1 MIDARDFCTVFFC
14 QLNILLFIRASHLPQ
29 VHEKDLAL
37 TVTEAFYFTVF
48 FNHTSLFILVQNPKR
63 NADVRG
69 VEEVSGKN
77 DDCFDEIVLDELTAD
92 F

>member
-1 MIDARDFCTVFFC
+1 M
-14 QLNILLFIRASHLPQ
+14 PQ

-69 VEEVSGKN
+69 VEEVSGKD
-77 DDCFDEIVLDELTAD
+77 DDCFNEIVLDELTSD

>member
-1 MIDARDFCTVFFC
+1 VINARDLRTVFFC
-14 QLNILLFIRASHLPQ
+14 QFNVLLFIGASHLPQ
-29 VHEKDLAL
+29 VHEQDLTL
-37 TVTEAFYFTVF
+37 TIAEAFYLTVF

-69 VEEVSGKN
+69 VEEVSGKDN
-77 DDCFDEIVLDELTAD
+77 DCLDEIVLYKLTAD